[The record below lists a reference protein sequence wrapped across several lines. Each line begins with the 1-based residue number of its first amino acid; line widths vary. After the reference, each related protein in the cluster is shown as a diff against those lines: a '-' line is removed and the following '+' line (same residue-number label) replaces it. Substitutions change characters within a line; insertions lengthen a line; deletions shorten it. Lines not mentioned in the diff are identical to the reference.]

1 MRFYS
6 SIILLIL
13 ATISLSANFQL
24 LTKGITTQISSI
36 SSERLMAA
44 TQTEQ
49 EGYKRPRP
57 ASPPRPIY

>member
-1 MRFYS
+1 
-6 SIILLIL
+6 
-13 ATISLSANFQL
+13 
-24 LTKGITTQISSI
+24 
-36 SSERLMAA
+36 MAA